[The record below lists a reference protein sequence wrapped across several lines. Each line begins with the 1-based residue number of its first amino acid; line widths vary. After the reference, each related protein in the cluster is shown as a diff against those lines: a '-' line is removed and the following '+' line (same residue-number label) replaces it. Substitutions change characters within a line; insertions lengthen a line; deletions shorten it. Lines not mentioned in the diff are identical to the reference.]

1 MQIVLLCLTGM
12 FFSLG
17 EGFISVH
24 EGVDKALI
32 ASGIV
37 KQLERDILS
46 GDRMRFSAPDVE
58 VQIAGDKTVADKSEP
73 TKPDGYIEGLDNENK
88 WAGRTESNKWV
99 IFNRLDFKI
108 NDIVPVLITKS
119 KGITLY
125 GEISKKV
132 KVA

>member
-1 MQIVLLCLTGM
+1 MVDVLI
-12 FFSLG
+12 
-17 EGFISVH
+17 E
-24 EGVDKALI
+24 K
-32 ASGIV
+32 
-37 KQLERDILS
+37 
-46 GDRMRFSAPDVE
+46 
-58 VQIAGDKTVADKSEP
+58 KS
-73 TKPDGYIEGLDNENK
+73 KRSDNK

-99 IFNRLDFKI
+99 IFDKLDFNV